1 MLSTSL
7 RIIKGGLT
15 MNNNEFINLVN
26 ALESVYGVFTGLYLC
41 HKDNYME
48 GFNVDFHEVKCNNYK
63 NGTIYIGDRSKLN
76 ILVQYD
82 DVYKDVN
89 FIKLIT
95 ENGEAFKIDLNEV

>member
-1 MLSTSL
+1 
-7 RIIKGGLT
+7 

-26 ALESVYGVFTGLYLC
+26 ALESVYGVFTGIYLC

-63 NGTIYIGDRSKLN
+63 NGTIYIGDKSKLN
-76 ILVQYD
+76 IMVQYD

-95 ENGEAFKIDLNEV
+95 ENGEAFNIDLNEV